1 MAQLQ
6 QTDVYYVS
14 SIAVVMITMVT
25 VISSMAIVPGA
36 VTVRIRL
43 RITVI
48 RSHVVPIG
56 VIIVG
61 RRISIIAAR
70 KSEADSSNSGK
81 SARDLSAGPRSGSE
95 SQSTYR
101 QSNQEKL
108 FHKISPF
115 LFLFCEGRNLSQR
128 FPRAL
133 RPALHHKI
141 GYERSCGSRIREIP
155 AGAPLPLGRG
165 NPPQNRND
173 KPKEHYGCGV
183 QRNIENNAYGGDS
196 VTKEIVFMTVSHND
210 NDPGRP

>member
-6 QTDVYYVS
+6 QTEVYYVS

-61 RRISIIAAR
+61 CWIRVKTTR
-70 KSEADSSNSGK
+70 KSKTDSSNSGK
-81 SARDLSAGPRSGSE
+81 SARDLSVGPRSGSE

-108 FHKISPF
+108 FHKIFPSY
-115 LFLFCEGRNLSQR
+115 FLFCEGATFCQE
-128 FPRAL
+128 FPRTL
-133 RPALHHKI
+133 RPSLHHKI
-141 GYERSCGSRIREIP
+141 GYRRLRGSRTRDLFSP
-155 AGAPLPLGRG
+155 VA
-165 NPPQNRND
+165 
-173 KPKEHYGCGV
+173 
-183 QRNIENNAYGGDS
+183 
-196 VTKEIVFMTVSHND
+196 TVSVWSSSR
-210 NDPGRP
+210 GGESKR